1 MLSSA
6 FAKLEDSASSAHDV
20 PRGSAEING
29 PRFQWRTM
37 LFVSL
42 AFAVSVAVF
51 TRTYDQQARLDTALT
66 ADTTGGVEIT
76 RRRGEAWIRVPKLG
90 WDRYQNAR
98 SRAGSSE
105 REVSMGSR
113 GLLVFLIP

>member
-1 MLSSA
+1 MRSSRAGSTRSAAKARSADPVPLSATRFVELPNRTHREVGMLGIGASAAHRSESVFGQTEGEMLSSA

-42 AFAVSVAVF
+42 AF
-51 TRTYDQQARLDTALT
+51 
-66 ADTTGGVEIT
+66 
-76 RRRGEAWIRVPKLG
+76 
-90 WDRYQNAR
+90 
-98 SRAGSSE
+98 
-105 REVSMGSR
+105 
-113 GLLVFLIP
+113 

>member
-42 AFAVSVAVF
+42 AFAVSVAVYSLGDSNPGIVD
-51 TRTYDQQARLDTALT
+51 TRHR
-66 ADTTGGVEIT
+66 
-76 RRRGEAWIRVPKLG
+76 
-90 WDRYQNAR
+90 
-98 SRAGSSE
+98 
-105 REVSMGSR
+105 
-113 GLLVFLIP
+113 